1 LNVGSVS
8 TVRRR
13 LGNCWNMLKLSPYFV
28 GIYNSGILWME
39 KCFHLFPVWK
49 RCINTNQYIVYG
61 GFHKYRYPNSW
72 MVYFMENPN
81 LKWMMTGGTPILGN
95 LQMVNNMVDI
105 YIYNDI
111 LSIMRYYDI

>member
-1 LNVGSVS
+1 
-8 TVRRR
+8 
-13 LGNCWNMLKLSPYFV
+13 
-28 GIYNSGILWME
+28 
-39 KCFHLFPVWK
+39 
-49 RCINTNQYIVYG
+49 
-61 GFHKYRYPNSW
+61 

>member
-1 LNVGSVS
+1 MDGEVFPSVS
-8 TVRRR
+8 C
-13 LGNCWNMLKLSPYFV
+13 LEAMHQHQS
-28 GIYNSGILWME
+28 
-39 KCFHLFPVWK
+39 
-49 RCINTNQYIVYG
+49 VYSIW

-111 LSIMRYYDI
+111 LSIMRHYDI